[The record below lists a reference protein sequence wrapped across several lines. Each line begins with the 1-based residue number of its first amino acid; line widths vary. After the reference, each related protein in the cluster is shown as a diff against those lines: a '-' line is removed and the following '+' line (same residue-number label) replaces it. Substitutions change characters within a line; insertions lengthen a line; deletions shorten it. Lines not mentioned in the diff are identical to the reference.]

1 MKRGKNI
8 HNNEDRPAPDAAGAM
23 AILALAFLAEDEA
36 RVERFLSLTGVEP
49 GDVRARLGD
58 PAFQL
63 AVLDHLASDEPLLI
77 AFAQA
82 RSLSPTDVDIARR
95 ALGGGEEG

>member
-1 MKRGKNI
+1 MKRGKIMRNT
-8 HNNEDRPAPDAAGAM
+8 EKGPAPDAAGAV

-36 RVERFLSLTGVEP
+36 RVERFLALTGVEP
-49 GDVRARLGD
+49 GEVRARLGD

-63 AVLDHLASDEPLLI
+63 AVLDHLAGDEPLLI

-82 RSLSPTDVDIARR
+82 RSLSPAEIDKARR
-95 ALGGGEEG
+95 ALGGGEEA